1 MSPHVFKLSMGQA
14 SVTGAPTPFD
24 PMEYVGRIPHME
36 KMSTIV
42 KRFSMRVSS
51 EVGNT
56 AQPAATKEDELM
68 KAMAQKERRS
78 IIEHILKQHMNISE
92 LARTTSLDRATV
104 SYHLGVLED
113 AGLVVSEY
121 EMIKKPASMGKI
133 GRYYRVKPDRLTE
146 AAEIME
152 KISKNMLSEVKSVE
166 SRS

>member
-1 MSPHVFKLSMGQA
+1 
-14 SVTGAPTPFD
+14 
-24 PMEYVGRIPHME
+24 MEI
-36 KMSTIV
+36 MSTSV
-42 KRFSMRVSS
+42 KRFSYGRSG

-56 AQPAATKEDELM
+56 TQPAVTKEDELM

-78 IIEHILKQHMNISE
+78 IIEHILKEHMNISD
-92 LARTTSLDRATV
+92 LARTTNLDRATV

-113 AGLVVSEY
+113 VGLVESEY

-152 KISKNMLSEVKSVE
+152 KISKNILDEVKAAE
-166 SRS
+166 SKS